1 MTDRQPR
8 TREQRR
14 VDTLAKL
21 SAPAADVWV
30 ATATADAG
38 GNASSYLVPLSL
50 AWLDER
56 VVLATE
62 VDSVTARNIVSH
74 GRARLGLG
82 PTRDVVMIDAL
93 LFGHQQCQPLLDL
106 LFFLRC
112 CSRFRL
118 IIGICVPGCFFFR
131 LRLHFQGWLGGVV
144 RIFVRQKRRRF
155 DVHTCDL
162 AKIDSEFCAWQVAL
176 WKVAHETRAR
186 FAVDIT
192 RFGWRLCR
200 RSNLEISRA
209 SLNRRAA
216 GGLDAVVAL
225 IRGKQTRSRTNL
237 DLFQSA

>member
-62 VDSVTARNIVSH
+62 ADSVTARNIVSH

-82 PTRDVVMIDAL
+82 PTRDVVMIDAEL
-93 LFGHQQCQPLLDL
+93 EHVYSLDE
-106 LFFLRC
+106 
-112 CSRFRL
+112 
-118 IIGICVPGCFFFR
+118 VPP
-131 LRLHFQGWLGGVV
+131 
-144 RIFVRQKRRRF
+144 
-155 DVHTCDL
+155 DL
-162 AKIDSEFCAWQVAL
+162 A
-176 WKVAHETRAR
+176 
-186 FAVDIT
+186 
-192 RFGWRLCR
+192 R
-200 RSNLEISRA
+200 RYAMQADWDPRA
-209 SLNRRAA
+209 S
-216 GGLDAVVAL
+216 GGQMRFLVLRPQRIQAWREVNEL
-225 IRGKQTRSRTNL
+225 PGRTL
-237 DLFQSA
+237 MRDGAWIT